1 MNPLLQWL
9 IVLPLVAGAAL
20 FAAWRLMTAR
30 LRLRLLS
37 RLLQVLPVADGGMV
51 GRWRSSVAARIAAE
65 SASGCAAC
73 SKH

>member
-1 MNPLLQWL
+1 MSPVLQWL

-20 FAAWRLMTAR
+20 FAAWRLMTSR

-37 RLLQVLPVADGGMV
+37 RLLHALPAAQGGMI
-51 GRWRSSVAARIAAE
+51 GRWRRNVSARIAAE